1 MSNKC
6 KSVCKNYI
14 EHFLTLVFADNGC
27 ISISAS
33 ASLVDIYTI
42 IMSSTIRLNVCPII
56 ATIKKYKWI
65 IKERTRSMMK

>member
-1 MSNKC
+1 M
-6 KSVCKNYI
+6 NYI

-56 ATIKKYKWI
+56 ATIKKYK
-65 IKERTRSMMK
+65 